1 MKIGRHCHDVALLL
15 ASFDGEEGSDAK
27 TKPHNNKL
35 APGDD
40 LGASSCMDHD
50 VSHGEHHWAGK
61 GEGYAKTK
69 TLNNELVGGRRR
81 QRQRTRCV
89 RSALAMFLLSL
100 PQDRIA
106 TN

>member
-50 VSHGEHHWAGK
+50 VSHGEHRPAIVPSPRPRPTK
-61 GEGYAKTK
+61 QMTTPTTAPSPPSTPRKT
-69 TLNNELVGGRRR
+69 
-81 QRQRTRCV
+81 
-89 RSALAMFLLSL
+89 
-100 PQDRIA
+100 
-106 TN
+106 